1 MCTADQPMHMAESV
15 LTQSHV
21 DSTTL
26 PRALP
31 LIRGTEL
38 LCPRCETYNDV
49 LWYEKWGE
57 IARHAHETNPIM
69 RCPKR
74 KGGCGWIFS
83 PADHAG
89 RALIHNGRILP
100 VLDV

>member
-1 MCTADQPMHMAESV
+1 MAEST
-15 LTQSHV
+15 LTQSSNGSV
-21 DSTTL
+21 AFPSV
-26 PRALP
+26 LP

-38 LCPRCETYNDV
+38 LCPRCENYHDV

-57 IARHAHETNPIM
+57 VAAHAHETNPIM

-83 PADHAG
+83 PADAAG
-89 RALIHNGRILP
+89 RSLIHNGRVLPILD
-100 VLDV
+100 LS